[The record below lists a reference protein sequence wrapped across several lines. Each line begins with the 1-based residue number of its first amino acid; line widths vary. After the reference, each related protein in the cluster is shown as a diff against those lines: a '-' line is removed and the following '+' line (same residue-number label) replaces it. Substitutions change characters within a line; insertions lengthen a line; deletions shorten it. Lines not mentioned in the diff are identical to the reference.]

1 MPESRPAVFLLAGGR
16 GMITRR
22 GPDPLLQHVMRQSG
36 AARPHIAYLGAASG
50 DAAAFRVM
58 IGRFLKQAG
67 AGQVTLAPLC
77 GRRADR
83 DRAQKVLSGAD
94 LVFVSGGDV
103 EAGMRALRE
112 ADMVGFLRE
121 LAQSGKRFFGLSA
134 GSIMLAR
141 QWVRWE
147 DPGDD
152 ATAERFPCLGLADVW
167 CDTHGEGEGWEELQ
181 ALLRLAPEGSVG
193 HGIVSGTALVVSAD
207 GSVSALGGEVH
218 RFRREAGGV
227 VRIASL
233 VPGAPD

>member
-1 MPESRPAVFLLAGGR
+1 
-16 GMITRR
+16 MITRR
-22 GPDPLLQHVMRQSG
+22 GPDPLLQQVMRQSG
-36 AARPHIAYLGAASG
+36 AARPRIAYLGAASG
-50 DAAAFRVM
+50 DAAAFRIM

-67 AGQVTLAPLC
+67 SGEVTLAPLC

-83 DRAQKVLSGAD
+83 DRAQEVLRSAD

-147 DPGDD
+147 DPDD
-152 ATAERFPCLGLADVW
+152 EATAERFACLGLADVW
-167 CDTHGEGEGWEELQ
+167 CDTHGEAEGWEELQ

-193 HGIVSGTALVVSAD
+193 YGIVSGTALVANA
-207 GSVSALGGEVH
+207 GGTVSALGGEVH
-218 RFRREAGGV
+218 RFRHEAKGV
-227 VRIASL
+227 MPIASL
-233 VPGAPD
+233 VPASAD